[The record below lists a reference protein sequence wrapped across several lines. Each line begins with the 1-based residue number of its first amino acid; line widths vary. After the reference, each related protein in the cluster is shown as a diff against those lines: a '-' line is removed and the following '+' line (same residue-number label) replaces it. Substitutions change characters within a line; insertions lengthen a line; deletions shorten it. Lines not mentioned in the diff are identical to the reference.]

1 MTDIFLSYNREDQAI
16 ARLYAEAFAREGFEV
31 WWDTALRSGEAYDE
45 VTEAAL
51 RGAKAVVV
59 LWSPRSVVSRWVR
72 AEATLADRNKTLL
85 PVTIEACERPIMF
98 ELTQTAELAHWTGD
112 AGDRVWLNFLNDVRG
127 FVGRGKAAANADSQ
141 NPAQPENFESG
152 RPSLAILPFTNR
164 SGEASDD
171 AFAEGMVEDL
181 IAALSTAGEMR
192 VIANSATRRYR
203 DGSVDV
209 RQIGSELDVR
219 YLLEGNLRRTG
230 NDLRVT
236 AQLIEASSG
245 AILWSQRFDR
255 SLADLAAL
263 QEDLV
268 LDVAGYLGVQVMSK
282 EIERALVKPGDI
294 TAWELLARSG
304 VLTAAQ
310 TPEGMRRGLI
320 DLRKATELAPTY
332 ALAHAYRAICAAL
345 HYWQVSGSNTEAM
358 RAEARA
364 SADQALHL
372 DRNDPKVLNYVAMT
386 LCLTGAWKEGLRAAE
401 RAYQLNP
408 HLEASH
414 QAMAMVCIY
423 YKRLD
428 EAIEHIDACLKL
440 APGAPGVH
448 VRHLQRA
455 GVHFMAGRYYKAV
468 QSTEQCL
475 AILPGFMFA
484 LKDMVVYFEKMGQRE
499 EALEALCDLREHWP
513 QLTLDGMAKMH
524 QRSLLPPDV
533 AEEMQQIFAAVWQAA
548 EGGSAAA

>member
-1 MTDIFLSYNREDQAI
+1 MTAPDIFLSYNREDQAVA
-16 ARLYAEAFAREGFEV
+16 ARYAEAFAAEGLNV

-72 AEATLADRNKTLL
+72 AEATIADRCKTLV
-85 PVTIEACERPIMF
+85 PVTIEPCERPILF
-98 ELTQTAELAHWTGD
+98 ELTQTADLAHWTGD
-112 AGDRVWLNFLNDVRG
+112 AQDRAWQAFLGDVRG
-127 FVGRGKAAANADSQ
+127 FVERSKAAALSVET
-141 NPAQPENFESG
+141 QPSTAAGIDSG

-181 IAALSTAGEMR
+181 IAALSTAGDMR
-192 VIANSATRRYR
+192 VVANSATRRYR

-209 RQIGSELDVR
+209 RQIGSEFDVR

-230 NDLRVT
+230 NELRVT
-236 AQLIEASSG
+236 AQLVEASSG
-245 AILWSQRFDR
+245 SILWSQKFDR

-268 LDVAGYLGVQVMSK
+268 LEVASYLGVQVMNK
-282 EIERALVKPGDI
+282 EIERALAKPGNI

-304 VLTAAQ
+304 VLSAAQ
-310 TPEGMRRGLI
+310 TPDGIRQGLI
-320 DLRKATELAPTY
+320 DVRRATELAPTY
-332 ALAHAYRAICAAL
+332 ALAHAYRAIVAAL
-345 HYWQVSGSNTEAM
+345 SYWQDSGSDTEAM
-358 RAEARA
+358 RAEART
-364 SADQALHL
+364 SVEQALRL
-372 DRNDPKVLNYVAMT
+372 DRSDPKVLNNVAMA
-386 LCLTGAWKEGLRAAE
+386 LSLTGAWKEGLRAAE
-401 RAYQLNP
+401 RAFQLNP

-423 YKRLD
+423 FKRTN
-428 EAIEHIDACLKL
+428 EAIEHLDACLKL

-448 VRHLQRA
+448 VRHLQKA
-455 GVHFMAGRYYKAV
+455 GVHFIAGRYYKAV
-468 QSTEQCL
+468 QCTEQSL

-484 LKDMVVYFEKMGQRE
+484 LKDLVIYFEKLGQRE
-499 EALEALCDLREHWP
+499 EAFEALRDLREHWP
-513 QLTLDGMAKMH
+513 DLTLDSLAQMH
-524 QRSLLPPDV
+524 KRSLLPPDV
-533 AEEMQQIFAAVWQAA
+533 ADEMQRTLAIVWQAA
-548 EGGSAAA
+548 EEA